1 MVVTPPL
8 KYLHSTDNKN
18 VALFFQSISRF
29 WLYFSKKLIAISFKI
44 RGLKIMNLNYKA
56 TSLIFIMKLLA
67 S

>member
-8 KYLHSTDNKN
+8 KYLHLTDNN
-18 VALFFQSISRF
+18 NEALFFQSVSRF

-44 RGLKIMNLNYKA
+44 RGLKIIDLNYKA
-56 TSLIFIMKLLA
+56 TSLIFIMKPLA